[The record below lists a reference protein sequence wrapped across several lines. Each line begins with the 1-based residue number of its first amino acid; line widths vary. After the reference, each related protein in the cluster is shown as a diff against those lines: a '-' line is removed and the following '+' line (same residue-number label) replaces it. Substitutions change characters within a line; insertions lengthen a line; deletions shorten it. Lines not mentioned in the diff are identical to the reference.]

1 MKGRKTKKRKKYNL
15 KMHTN
20 ERKRSKKGEKE
31 NMNDEEVEGR
41 KEGRKE
47 GRRGRDYPLLC
58 NTSSKSP
65 VAFHLSEGE
74 GQVRVR

>member
-47 GRRGRDYPLLC
+47 GGDVITLYYVTPHQ
-58 NTSSKSP
+58 S
-65 VAFHLSEGE
+65 HLSRFTCLKA
-74 GQVRVR
+74 RVR